1 MDKTIQLKLQHF
13 HPNNCSSYDSIGK
26 TEGSGSELC
35 PYCLI
40 SYLMD
45 FIFCQKCLPN
55 LINMYHVKNKGFVP
69 IPNIYWGLKYVVTF
83 LCQQFVNQ
91 FLTHSCVN
99 CVCTCL
105 LQAWCLSGCVH
116 ITNNIVQFQ
125 LFHSDGI
132 LSISWPVSN
141 CKVTASEVA
150 RKLVRFCKSHVW
162 HHHIS
167 ETTLGTQTEKKVC
180 PFSKCM

>member
-105 LQAWCLSGCVH
+105 CKHDVFLAVFTLQ
-116 ITNNIVQFQ
+116 TT
-125 LFHSDGI
+125 LFN
-132 LSISWPVSN
+132 SN
-141 CKVTASEVA
+141 CFTQMESCQYLDLYLTA
-150 RKLVRFCKSHVW
+150 KWPHLKWHVN
-162 HHHIS
+162 
-167 ETTLGTQTEKKVC
+167 
-180 PFSKCM
+180 